1 MHLYLIPKIGNY
13 VQFSTPLPIYTFLMY
28 KEMAN
33 INNMLGEGV
42 IDNELYGSKEIS
54 F

>member
-1 MHLYLIPKIGNY
+1 MRFGSLLSEDNK
-13 VQFSTPLPIYTFLMY
+13 PID